1 MKLAVIGTGYV
12 GLVSGVCLASKG
24 HQVTCYDIN
33 DVNIKKL
40 DQGICHIYEKGL
52 DDLLVSSKNNLN
64 FRLLDDKSE
73 AELLR
78 YDVILVAVG
87 TPTIEGRSDLSQIAS
102 VARMMGRL
110 IKSSQKYISIIIKS
124 TVLPGTTDTFFKGII
139 EAESNKKIG
148 DFGLGMNPEFLREG
162 NAIEDF
168 QYPDRIVFGFED
180 KKTLENLRLMYKP
193 WDCKKIEV
201 NTRSAEMMKYVNNAL
216 LATLISTIN
225 EYSNIARNVK
235 NIDFE
240 KVMQGVHLDNRWS
253 PIDKQ
258 GSKIRPKIIDYLKPG
273 CGYGGSCFPKDVM
286 AISTLAKD
294 VGASSDILSAVI
306 EVNEKQSEVIFQI
319 LKKSVLNLKTKKVLM
334 LGLAAFK
341 PDTDDVRESV
351 SLKLLKLLHGE
362 VNSLIAHDPIAID
375 NAIIEFNQ
383 RNDINFS
390 KEWKNKIEESDIII
404 ICTNWNEYSELS
416 NMNDLLKGKIIF
428 DTRSL
433 LSGFNDTD
441 VKYITVN

>member
-40 DQGICHIYEKGL
+40 DQGICPIYEKGL
-52 DDLLVSSKNNLN
+52 DDLLASSKKNLN
-64 FRLLDDKSE
+64 FCILNDKSE
-73 AELLR
+73 SELLSF
-78 YDVILVAVG
+78 DVVLVAVG
-87 TPTIEGRSDLSQIAS
+87 TPTIDGKSDLSQIAS
-102 VARMMGRL
+102 VARMLGRL

-124 TVLPGTTDTFFKGII
+124 TVLPGTTDTFFKNIV
-139 EAESNKKIG
+139 EKESGKKIG

-180 KKTLENLRLMYKP
+180 KQTLDNLRLMYLP
-193 WDCKKIEV
+193 WNCEKIEV

-225 EYSNIARNVK
+225 EYSNIARVVK
-235 NIDFE
+235 NVDFE
-240 KVMQGVHLDNRWS
+240 KVMHGVHLDNRWS
-253 PIDKQ
+253 PIDQQ
-258 GSKIRPKIIDYLKPG
+258 GNKVRPKIIDYLKPG

-294 VGASSDILSAVI
+294 VGAPSNILSAVI
-306 EVNEKQSEVIFQI
+306 EVNENQPEVILEI
-319 LKKSVLNLKTKKVLM
+319 LKKTVDNLQNKRILI
-334 LGLAAFK
+334 LGLAFK
-341 PDTDDVRESV
+341 PDTDDIRESV
-351 SLKLLKLLHGE
+351 SLKLIKLLSGKVHR
-362 VNSLIAHDPIAID
+362 LIAHDPIAIN
-375 NAIIEFNQ
+375 NAKIEMSKSC
-383 RNDINFS
+383 DIDFS
-390 KEWKNKIEESDIII
+390 KDWKNKIKDSDIII
-404 ICTNWNEYSELS
+404 ICTNWNEYLELD
-416 NMNDLLKGKIIF
+416 NMKDLLKGKIIF

-433 LSGFNDTD
+433 LSGFEAADI
-441 VKYITVN
+441 KYLTVN